1 MVTGRLPFEGETP
14 LSIAMKHKG
23 EIPTDPKELNPQI
36 PGDLSQLILKCM
48 EKDKENRY
56 QDAEELRLGLTNI
69 EMGIPTIER
78 VVPRKKL
85 LTSKEITVTFNLKR
99 FLLLALVVAALAIA
113 LSITWQFL
121 PQKEPISSSLDTPSI
136 AVLPF
141 EDFSPAKDQEYFCE
155 GLKESII
162 HALKQVRN
170 LRVPA
175 TTSLFEGRQRDY
187 RQIGQKLKVSTV
199 LDGSVQKVED
209 KVRIIAKLIDIADE
223 SIIWTDQFDPE
234 QEDIFSILDKISMT
248 IVDKLKVNLL
258 GGEKT
263 KIVKRYTQ
271 DPDAWD
277 LYSWGRYYWNKRTE
291 DGFKTAIDYFD
302 LAIKKDPSYAL
313 AHAGLADCYNLLCLY
328 AYLAPDEAFP
338 KAKEEAQKA
347 LSIDNTIA
355 EAYPSL
361 AYVSYLYEWDWERAE
376 SQFKQAIDL
385 NPNYATAHHWYSIFL
400 FGMERYDEALDKIKR
415 AQELDPGSNIINT
428 DVGSAYY
435 FMRQYDKAIEAYQN
449 VLAMDE
455 GFWKGYY
462 GLADAYFQKE
472 MYEETLAE
480 FQKAKDLYKG
490 WQPQLESL
498 MGITYARMGRREE
511 ARQVLDNLL
520 ERSKQEYV
528 QQILVANL
536 YFALEENDQG
546 FDWLERAYKGR
557 DPWLPFIKAFPFY
570 DFYDSVRSDPRFIA
584 MLKKIGL
591 DK

>member
-1 MVTGRLPFEGETP
+1 
-14 LSIAMKHKG
+14 
-23 EIPTDPKELNPQI
+23 
-36 PGDLSQLILKCM
+36 M

-99 FLLLALVVAALAIA
+99 FLVLALVVAALVIA
-113 LSITWQFL
+113 GVSIWRFFH
-121 PQKEPISSSLDTPSI
+121 PKIPSDTPSI

-162 HALKQVRN
+162 HALKQARN

-175 TTSLFEGRQRDY
+175 TTSLFEGKQRDY
-187 RQIGQKLKVSTV
+187 REIGQTLKVMTV

-248 IVDKLKVNLL
+248 IVDELEVNLL

-263 KIVKRYTQ
+263 KIVKRYTE
-271 DPDAWD
+271 DPEAWD

-291 DGFKTAIDYFD
+291 NGFKTAIDYFE
-302 LAIKKDPSYAL
+302 LAIRKDPSYAL
-313 AHAGLADCYNLLCLY
+313 AHAGLADCYILLGHY
-328 AYLAPDEAFP
+328 AYLTPDEAFP
-338 KAKEEAQKA
+338 KAKKEAQKA

-355 EAYPSL
+355 EAHTSL
-361 AYVSYLYEWDWERAE
+361 AYISTLYEWDWERAE
-376 SQFKQAIDL
+376 SEFERAIDL
-385 NPNYATAHHWYSIFL
+385 NPNYATAHHWYAVFL
-400 FGMERYDEALDKIKR
+400 FAMERYDEALDEIER

-428 DVGSAYY
+428 DAGGPYY
-435 FMRQYDKAIEAYQN
+435 FMRRYDQAIKAYKN
-449 VLAMDE
+449 VLAIDD
-455 GFWKGYY
+455 GFWRAHWDLGITYS
-462 GLADAYFQKE
+462 QKE
-472 MYEETLAE
+472 MYEEALAE
-480 FQKAKDLYKG
+480 IQKAKELYKG
-490 WQPQLESL
+490 WQPGIE
-498 MGITYARMGRREE
+498 MGIGIVYARMGRREE
-511 ARQVLDNLL
+511 AEQVLNSLL
-520 ERSKQEYV
+520 ERAKQEYV
-528 QQILVANL
+528 TPWVFANL
-536 YFALEENDQG
+536 YFALAENDQG
-546 FDWLERAYKGR
+546 FDWLERAYKVR
-557 DPWLPFIKAFPFY
+557 NPQLIFLRENP
-570 DFYDSVRSDPRFIA
+570 FYDSVRSDPRFTA
-584 MLKKIGL
+584 MLKKMGL

>member
-1 MVTGRLPFEGETP
+1 
-14 LSIAMKHKG
+14 
-23 EIPTDPKELNPQI
+23 
-36 PGDLSQLILKCM
+36 
-48 EKDKENRY
+48 
-56 QDAEELRLGLTNI
+56 DAEELRLGLTNI

-313 AHAGLADCYNLLCLY
+313 AHAGLADCYILLGFY
-328 AYLAPDEAFP
+328 AYLTPNEAFP
-338 KAKEEAQKA
+338 KAKEQAQKA
-347 LSIDNTIA
+347 LSIDNTLA
-355 EAYPSL
+355 EAHTSL
-361 AYVSYLYEWDWERAE
+361 AYISTVYEWDWEHAE
-376 SQFKQAIDL
+376 SQFRLAIKL
-385 NPNYATAHHWYSIFL
+385 NPNYATAHHWYSVFL
-400 FGMERYDEALDKIKR
+400 FAVERYDESIDKIKR
-415 AQELDPGSNIINT
+415 AQELDPGSNIIN
-428 DVGSAYY
+428 DSVGFPYY
-435 FMRQYDKAIEAYQN
+435 FMRRYDQAIEAFQN
-449 VLAMDE
+449 ALLIDE
-455 GFWKGYY
+455 GFWKTHW
-462 GLADAYFQKE
+462 GLGITYSQKE
-472 MYEETLAE
+472 MYEEALAE
-480 FQKAKDLYKG
+480 YQKAKDLYKG
-490 WQPQLESL
+490 WQPQLESSI
-498 MGITYARMGRREE
+498 GFTYARMGRRKETQ
-511 ARQVLDNLL
+511 QVLNNLL

-528 QQILVANL
+528 PPIVFADI

-546 FDWLERAYKGR
+546 FEWLKKAHEVN
-557 DPWLPFIKAFPFY
+557 DPGLTFLTNP
-570 DFYDSVRSDPRFIA
+570 FYDSVRSDPRFTD
-584 MLKKIGL
+584 MLKKMGL